1 MCDKKT
7 VVTRRIIFL
16 TVMVVLMAVAIGY
29 GEEGAASAQ
38 SAPQAQPAKPAPEE
52 GNAAISM
59 AADGK
64 IQSISFKKDADIRDV
79 LRFLGAKYNKNIV
92 PSPKVEGPIT
102 VTNLYDVTFNE
113 AMDAIMGDNYVWKQ
127 RGNIIE
133 VFTREDKSRMTYKVF
148 TLSYITAEEAKK
160 IITPI
165 LSSVGQVGFSTPAQ
179 RGVPTG
185 ESISQASGG
194 DTIATSDTIV
204 IFDYPERIEK
214 AEKIMKEVDVR
225 PKQVLIEATI
235 LSVLLTEGME
245 LGVDLNLFGGIGITG
260 TDKTEDIFD
269 PLTHQLISRGSPAG
283 PPIGQVA
290 VGGAGTPIETSG
302 FAAKAR
308 SDGLRLGIAGKNDVS
323 AFITALEQVT
333 DTTILANPKIL
344 AVNKQLGEVY
354 IGTKI
359 GYIDM
364 TNQTQTSTTQSVKYL
379 DTGTKLSFR
388 PYIGDDGYIRMD
400 IHPKDSTGNLKAN
413 NIPDETSTE
422 LATNVVVK
430 DGETIV
436 IGGLFRDV
444 IISARKQIPIL
455 GDLPFIG
462 AAFRNT
468 TDTVQR
474 QEIIVL
480 LTPHI
485 INEAADT
492 NPQARMNDIRLKREA
507 AKEEL
512 QWIDRARQAEDRY
525 AKAVKLYLENN
536 KEQALKEVNG
546 ALELRPAYLEALRL
560 KERIIKEA
568 NPQAAAN
575 INSVMQDKVELK
587 DSEKWLRR

>member
-1 MCDKKT
+1 MCNKKT
-7 VVTRRIIFL
+7 MITRRIILLSVVIVLMTL
-16 TVMVVLMAVAIGY
+16 TVSY
-29 GEEGAASAQ
+29 GQEGAASG
-38 SAPQAQPAKPAPEE
+38 QAVKPAEE
-52 GNAAISM
+52 GNASISID
-59 AADGK
+59 ASGK

-79 LRFLGAKYNKNIV
+79 LRFMGAKYNRNIV
-92 PSPKVEGPIT
+92 PSPKVEGPVT
-102 VTNLYDVTFNE
+102 VTNLYNVTFNE
-113 AMDAIMGDNYVWKQ
+113 AMDAIMGDNFEWQQK
-127 RGNIIE
+127 GNIIE
-133 VFTREDKSRMTYKVF
+133 VFTKEDKSRMTYKVF

-204 IFDYPERIEK
+204 IFDYPERIEQ

-245 LGVDLNLFGGIGITG
+245 MGIDWNMFAGTGLTG
-260 TDKTEDIFD
+260 TAATSDLTTTTEYD
-269 PLTHQLISRGSPAG
+269 RGSSSVS
-283 PPIGQVA
+283 PIGQVA

-302 FAAKAR
+302 FATAR
-308 SDGLRLGIAGKNDVS
+308 SDGLRLGMTLGGNVS
-323 AFITALEQVT
+323 AFLTALEQVT

-359 GYIDM
+359 GYIDQ

-400 IHPKDSTGNLKAN
+400 IHPKDSTGELKAN
-413 NIPDETSTE
+413 NIPNETSTE

-444 IISARKQIPIL
+444 VITSRKQVPIL
-455 GDLPFIG
+455 GDLPIIG
-462 AAFRNT
+462 AAFRSNS
-468 TDTVQR
+468 DTVKR
-474 QEIIVL
+474 QEIVVL

-485 INEAADT
+485 INDAAET
-492 NPQARMNDIRLKREA
+492 NPQARINDIRLKRA
-507 AKEEL
+507 GAKDEL
-512 QWIDRARQAEDRY
+512 QWVDRSRQAEDHY
-525 AKAVKLYLENN
+525 AQAVKYYLDNN
-536 KEQALKEVNG
+536 KEDALVEINKS
-546 ALELRPAYLEALRL
+546 LELRPSYLEALRL
-560 KERIIKEA
+560 KERIIKEI
-568 NPQAAAN
+568 NPQEAAK
-575 INSVMQDKVELK
+575 IGSVMQGKVEHK
-587 DSEKWLRR
+587 DAEKWLRR

>member
-1 MCDKKT
+1 
-7 VVTRRIIFL
+7 
-16 TVMVVLMAVAIGY
+16 
-29 GEEGAASAQ
+29 
-38 SAPQAQPAKPAPEE
+38 
-52 GNAAISM
+52 
-59 AADGK
+59 
-64 IQSISFKKDADIRDV
+64 
-79 LRFLGAKYNKNIV
+79 
-92 PSPKVEGPIT
+92 
-102 VTNLYDVTFNE
+102 
-113 AMDAIMGDNYVWKQ
+113 MGDNYVWKQ

-185 ESISQASGG
+185 ETISQASGG

-214 AEKIMKEVDVR
+214 AEKIIKEVDVR

-235 LSVLLTEGME
+235 LSVLLTEDME
-245 LGVDLNLFGGIGITG
+245 LGVDLNLFNGVSLEG
-260 TDKTEDIFD
+260 TAATQD
-269 PLTHQLISRGSPAG
+269 LTTTTDISRGSAATS
-283 PPIGQVA
+283 PIGQIA
-290 VGGAGTPIETSG
+290 AGGAGTPIETSG
-302 FAAKAR
+302 FAQAR
-308 SDGLRLGIAGKNDVS
+308 TNGLRLGIAGKNDVS
-323 AFITALEQVT
+323 AFITALETVT

-344 AVNKQLGEVY
+344 AVNKQLGEVF
-354 IGTKI
+354 IGTKV
-359 GYIDM
+359 GYLDT
-364 TNQTQTSTTQSVKYL
+364 TNQTQTSTTQSVKTL
-379 DTGTKLSFR
+379 DAGTKLSFR
-388 PYIGDDGYIRMD
+388 PYISDDGYIRMD
-400 IHPKDSTGNLKAN
+400 IYPKDSTYDLKAN
-413 NIPDETSTE
+413 GIPDETTTE
-422 LATNVVVK
+422 LATNIVVK

-444 IISARKQIPIL
+444 IISVRSQIPIL

-468 TDTVQR
+468 TDSVKR

-485 INEAADT
+485 INEAAET
-492 NPQARMNDIRLKREA
+492 NPQARMNDIRLKRGA

-536 KEQALKEVNG
+536 KEQALKEVNS
-546 ALELRPAYLEALRL
+546 ALELRPGYLECSGLKRELLR
-560 KERIIKEA
+560 KQIHRMQRI
-568 NPQAAAN
+568 
-575 INSVMQDKVELK
+575 
-587 DSEKWLRR
+587 

>member
-1 MCDKKT
+1 MCNKKT
-7 VVTRRIIFL
+7 MVTRRIILL

-29 GEEGAASAQ
+29 GEEGAAPAQ

-52 GNAAISM
+52 GNAAINI

-165 LSSVGQVGFSTPAQ
+165 LSSVGQIGFSTPAQ

-204 IFDYPERIEK
+204 IFDYPERIAQ
-214 AEKIMKEVDVR
+214 AEKIIKEVDVR

-245 LGVDLNLFGGIGITG
+245 LGVDLNLFNGVGLTGAAETKDITTT
-260 TDKTEDIFD
+260 TD
-269 PLTHQLISRGSPAG
+269 ISRGSAATS
-283 PPIGQVA
+283 PIKQIA
-290 VGGAGTPIETSG
+290 AGGAGTPIETAG
-302 FAAKAR
+302 FAKAR
-308 SDGLRLGIAGKNDVS
+308 SDGLRLGITSGSVS
-323 AFITALEQVT
+323 AFITALETVT

-359 GYIDM
+359 GYIDT

-388 PYIGDDGYIRMD
+388 PYISDDGYIRMD
-400 IHPKDSTGNLKAN
+400 IHPKDSTGDLKAN

-462 AAFRNT
+462 AAFRST
-468 TDTVQR
+468 TDTVKR

-485 INEAADT
+485 INEAAET
-492 NPQARMNDIRLKREA
+492 NPQARINDIRLKREA

-536 KEQALKEVNG
+536 KEQALKEVNS

-560 KERIIKEA
+560 KERIIKEI

-575 INSVMQDKVELK
+575 INSIMQDKVERK